1 MPDSTVTL
9 VVPGN
14 VASAYLDPSDNHMC
28 DVIGLPPADIRPKGR
43 GEHWVY
49 AEVSPTVALDTAA
62 YLRERAGLEV
72 VPGKDGAVHRA
83 AVKAAKDIDHRVK
96 VKRLNTA
103 AADDTIAGELS
114 TLDIDAA
121 ADAAEVTPPPKP
133 KRRRGR
139 KPAGPFSGE
148 AVLNAAREAAENGD
162 TK

>member
-1 MPDSTVTL
+1 
-9 VVPGN
+9 
-14 VASAYLDPSDNHMC
+14 MC
-28 DVIGLPPADIRPKGR
+28 DVIGLPSAEIRPRGR
-43 GEHWVY
+43 GEQWVY
-49 AEVSPTVALDTAA
+49 TEVSPTVASDTAA
-62 YLRERAGLEV
+62 YLRERAGLFV

-83 AVKAAKDIDHRVK
+83 AVKVANDIDHMVK
-96 VKRLNTA
+96 VRRLNTA
-103 AADDTIAGELS
+103 GADDTIAGELS

-121 ADAAEVTPPPKP
+121 VAAAEVTPPPKP